1 MTQPLPTLFV
11 ARPDVLDEF
20 PWLSP
25 SRRKRRKARASR
37 YGRAAIVL
45 ILLAVPQVWFFHRD
59 APARRTPAAPAASLI
74 TTTAPVIDA
83 PFAPKSLRAL
93 SAQDAELW
101 NAKVPGDPLASR
113 PALPLALSPQST
125 TFPRSLECLTAAV
138 YYEAGNEPLDG
149 QRAVAQVVLN
159 RVRHPEYPH
168 SVCGV
173 VFQGSERKT
182 GCQFSFTCDGSL
194 QRKPSAAG
202 WRRAESVAAAA
213 LQGAV
218 FAPVGWSTHYHAN
231 YVVPYW
237 AQTMQKLVTIGR
249 HIFYRWN
256 GAAGDGAS
264 FASRVQPQEPDASPL
279 AVSVPGALIAPPL
292 TDGVARVAASERPII
307 TADGTTSRYHD
318 LGTTT
323 APSAPASP
331 EAVSKQIASAPA
343 AAPAGLA
350 NRWII
355 GAAPK
360 P

>member
-1 MTQPLPTLFV
+1 MTMPLPNMFA
-11 ARPDVLDEF
+11 ARPHLLDEF

-25 SRRKRRKARASR
+25 SRRLRRKARALR
-37 YGRAAIVL
+37 YGRAAVI
-45 ILLAVPQVWFFHRD
+45 ITLLAAPQFHNIRF
-59 APARRTPAAPAASLI
+59 ATPPSRGTATSPPSFI
-74 TTTAPVIDA
+74 TPKAPVIDA

-93 SAQDAELW
+93 STQDAELW
-101 NAKVPGDPLASR
+101 NAKVPGDPFASH
-113 PALPLALSPQST
+113 PASPLALSPQSA
-125 TFPRSLECLTAAV
+125 TFPRSLECLAAAV

-194 QRKPSAAG
+194 QRKPNASA
-202 WRRAESVAAAA
+202 WREAEGVAAAA

-237 AQTMQKLVTIGR
+237 AQSMQKLVTIGR

-256 GAAGDGAS
+256 GPVGDGAS
-264 FASRVQPQEPDASPL
+264 FASRALPQEPDISPL
-279 AVSVPGALIAPPL
+279 TPPTSETLVAAPSVEG
-292 TDGVARVAASERPII
+292 GARVTASERPII
-307 TADGTTSRYHD
+307 AAQATDRRIQELSSVA
-318 LGTTT
+318 
-323 APSAPASP
+323 AP
-331 EAVSKQIASAPA
+331 EAALPPA
-343 AAPAGLA
+343 AAARATVGSAATSSTALA

>member
-1 MTQPLPTLFV
+1 MPLPNMFA
-11 ARPDVLDEF
+11 ARPNLVDEF

-25 SRRKRRKARASR
+25 SRRVRRKARAIR
-37 YGRAAIVL
+37 YGRAAVIVT
-45 ILLAVPQVWFFHRD
+45 LLAAPQFHTIRLG
-59 APARRTPAAPAASLI
+59 APPSREPGAATASI
-74 TTTAPVIDA
+74 ISAKAPVIDA

-93 SAQDAELW
+93 SVQDAELW
-101 NAKVPGDPLASR
+101 NAQVPGDPFASH
-113 PALPLALSPQST
+113 PASPLVLSPQGA
-125 TFPRSLECLTAAV
+125 TFSRSLECLAAAV
-138 YYEAGNEPLDG
+138 YYEAGNEPLNG

-202 WRRAESVAAAA
+202 WREAEGVAAAA

-237 AQTMQKLVTIGR
+237 AQSMQKLVTIGR

-256 GAAGDGAS
+256 GAVGDGAS
-264 FASRVQPQEPDASPL
+264 FASRVVPQEPDVSPL
-279 AVSVPGALIAPPL
+279 APPTSDTLIAAPSVES
-292 TDGVARVAASERPII
+292 VARVAASERPII
-307 TADGTTSRYHD
+307 IAQGPNRRIQE
-318 LGTTT
+318 L
-323 APSAPASP
+323 SAITPAP
-331 EAVSKQIASAPA
+331 EALPATVAARPTAGSAATAPA
-343 AAPAGLA
+343 ALA